1 MSRPPFETAHLD
13 ELDRL
18 SGEFDTIP
26 VRIPLGISAFGV
38 NAYGSREAGG
48 HVIEEH
54 DELGAGAGRHEEL
67 YVVLAGR
74 ATFTVAGEELDAPAG
89 TLVFVRDPATRRAA
103 TAAEPDTTVL
113 VVGGTVGKAV
123 RARRR
128 GSRGSRRGRSTTRRT
143 TTRPPSS
150 SNAPWLRTPTTRTSS
165 TTSRAARPSPVAGT
179 RPSRTWPAPWSS
191 IRGRGSGRR
200 QDADL
205 DSIRDVASRRRRA
218 RGPAGRATSG
228 GWAGGSSLAVWRDLN
243 VGQGPS
249 VRAQSAAW
257 RK

>member
-18 SGEFDTIP
+18 DGEFDTIP
-26 VRIPLGISAFGV
+26 VRIPLGIAAFGV

-89 TLVFVRDPATRRAA
+89 TLVFVRDPATRRSAV
-103 TAAEPDTTVL
+103 AAEPDTTVL
-113 VVGGTVGKAV
+113 VVGGTVGKAFAPSPWESWLEARPFYDAKDYDAADGHP
-123 RARRR
+123 RARPGGAPGQPERPLQPRVLRGARR
-128 GSRGSRRGRSTTRRT
+128 SPGRGAS
-143 TTRPPSS
+143 
-150 SNAPWLRTPTTRTSS
+150 RTS
-165 TTSRAARPSPVAGT
+165 G
-179 RPSRTWPAPWSS
+179 APWSS

-200 QDADL
+200 PT
-205 DSIRDVASRRRRA
+205 R
-218 RGPAGRATSG
+218 TSTRSG
-228 GWAGGSSLAVWRDLN
+228 TRL
-243 VGQGPS
+243 
-249 VRAQSAAW
+249 
-257 RK
+257 